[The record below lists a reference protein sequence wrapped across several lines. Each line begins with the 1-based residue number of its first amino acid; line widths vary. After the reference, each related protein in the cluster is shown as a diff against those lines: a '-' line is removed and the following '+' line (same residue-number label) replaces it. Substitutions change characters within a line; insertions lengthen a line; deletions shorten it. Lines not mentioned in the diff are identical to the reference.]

1 MITIKDGRIWFY
13 SEDINSELP
22 TLDFSLISA
31 YICPECKHI
40 LSAYF
45 VGTINEK
52 ILEYYWKNTL
62 RSYQVGTIK
71 GGSYILQ
78 NNHGKENY
86 QGKNCIYKAAR
97 GRGISNSLKSLCG
110 LGSLCNTE
118 ILNSFVKAIETGE
131 TKSLGL
137 LPVTDI
143 CHADAPMLLYNIE
156 KIGNGK
162 CEGDYEKEEHLG
174 EEIKNLME
182 SHYKSTHSSARTER
196 QPSELMVEGSN
207 PPECVIKPEYTRLG
221 GKKKKIRLARTQAT
235 LF

>member
-45 VGTINEK
+45 VGTINEM
-52 ILEYYWKNTL
+52 ILDHYWKNTS
-62 RSYQVGTIK
+62 RKYQVGTIK

-78 NNHGKENY
+78 TNHGEDSY
-86 QGKNCIYKAAR
+86 QGKNCIYKAAP
-97 GRGISNSLKSLCG
+97 GRGIENSLKALCG

-131 TKSLGL
+131 TKDLGL
-137 LPVTDI
+137 SIVTDM
-143 CHADAPMLLYNIE
+143 CQADAPMLLYNIG
-156 KIGNGK
+156 KIHNGK
-162 CEGDYEKEEHLG
+162 YEYEYEKEEHLG

-196 QPSELMVEGSN
+196 WASDSLVGGSN
-207 PPECVIKPEYTRLG
+207 PSECVLPECTRLG